1 MKLHIYQNRHVFAE
15 DDHIGKYDTTAR
27 AVRLRAE
34 HADLGDKV
42 KAFFMRTKGLPVK
55 VLTGDEALPTV
66 APLKEFPDEI
76 RAAMDPQRGDLTP
89 AVVDYARRNFT
100 REEFERRYRGR
111 AEYYQF
117 EPPDEEETPAAPV
130 EPAEPTAPARK
141 PRKPKTTQPADA

>member
-1 MKLHIYQNRHVFAE
+1 MKLHIYQNRHVFAD
-15 DDHIGKYDTTAR
+15 DDHIGKYDTTTR

-89 AVVDYARRNFT
+89 AVVDYARKNFT

-111 AEYYQF
+111 AEYG
-117 EPPDEEETPAAPV
+117 ETPAAPAEV
-130 EPAEPTAPARK
+130 EETTETSEPAPAKRGRK
-141 PRKPKTTQPADA
+141 SKTTESADA

>member
-1 MKLHIYQNRHVFAE
+1 MKLHIYQNRHVFAD
-15 DDHIGKYDTTAR
+15 DDHVGKYDATAR
-27 AVRLRAE
+27 AVRLRE
-34 HADLGDKV
+34 EFADLADKV

-55 VLTGDEALPTV
+55 VLTGDEALPAV

-89 AVVDYARRNFT
+89 AVVDYARKNFT

-111 AEYYQF
+111 AEYG
-117 EPPDEEETPAAPV
+117 EEPAAP
-130 EPAEPTAPARK
+130 AEAETTAPAPAKK